1 MNNKIFAA
9 LAFLALP
16 LLPGPAAAR
25 EPAVAGKFYPSDPE
39 ELARRVDGWLS
50 VPKDARR
57 PAGRVLAVI
66 APHAGYEFSGRVAGM
81 SYWFLDAGYDTVVV
95 LGTGHYVP
103 VRGAALLA
111 SDDYSTP
118 LGKVPTDRTL
128 AAELIKSNPLFKD
141 DPAAHAKEHSIEVQ
155 LPFLQRRLRKP
166 FKLLAA
172 TLNTDDLATAEA
184 VGRALAAAL
193 KGRKALIVISSDFSH
208 YPPKAAAAE
217 SDGAMKLAIESL
229 DPALVWTAAHYML
242 AKNIPG
248 LVTCACGEAAI
259 EAGMTAAKLLGAKSF
274 APLALS
280 DSSAENSEA
289 GPESVVGYMSGVF
302 TDAGKPADLALS
314 SAERQALLKE
324 ARRTLERVFAGE
336 PQPAGLDP
344 DPRLDLPGSVFVTLT
359 EDGKLRGCVGTVE
372 PAMTLMDAVRFA
384 AFSAAFRDR
393 RFGPLGRDEL
403 GKVRIEVSVLSPL
416 TPVKAGDIKPGK
428 EGVVVARDG
437 HSGLFLPQVWEELPG
452 KDAFMGE
459 LCSQKAG
466 LPRDCWKQKGTELYS
481 FTVDAFRETK

>member
-1 MNNKIFAA
+1 MNNKA
-9 LAFLALP
+9 LAVLVFLALP
-16 LLPGPAAAR
+16 LLSGPGSAR
-25 EPAVAGKFYPSDPE
+25 EPAVAGKFYPSNPK
-39 ELARRVDGWLS
+39 ELARRVDAWLS
-50 VPKDARR
+50 VPKDAGR
-57 PAGRVLAVI
+57 PAGKVLAVI
-66 APHAGYEFSGRVAGM
+66 SPHAGYDFSGRVAGM
-81 SYWFLDAGYDTVVV
+81 SYWFLDAGYDTVVI
-95 LGTGHYVP
+95 LGTGHYAP

-118 LGKVPTDRTL
+118 LGKVPTDRAL
-128 AAELIKSNPLFKD
+128 AMELIKSSPLFKD
-141 DPAAHAKEHSIEVQ
+141 DPAAHEKEHSIEVQ
-155 LPFLQRRLRKP
+155 LPFLQRRLKKP

-172 TLNTDDLATAEA
+172 TLNTGNLATAEA

-193 KGRKALIVISSDFSH
+193 KGRKALIVMSSDFSH
-208 YPPKAAAAE
+208 YPRKAVAAE
-217 SDGAMKLAIESL
+217 SDGAMKLAIESMA
-229 DPALVWTAAHYML
+229 PALVWTTAHYIL
-242 AKNIPG
+242 AKNIQN

-274 APLALS
+274 TPLALS
-280 DSSAENSEA
+280 DSSSESGEA

-302 TDAGKPADLALS
+302 TDAGKPADLVLS
-314 SAERQALLKE
+314 GAERQALLKE

-344 DPRLDLPGSVFVTLT
+344 DPRLDLPGSVFVTLK

-372 PAMTLMDAVRFA
+372 PDMTLVDAVRFA

-393 RFGPLGRDEL
+393 RFGPLGKEEL
-403 GKVRIEVSVLSPL
+403 GGVSIEVSVLSPL
-416 TPVKAGDIKPGK
+416 TPVKARDIKPGK
-428 EGVVVARDG
+428 EGVVVAGNG
-437 HSGLFLPQVWEELPG
+437 HSGLFLPQVWKELPG

-481 FTVDAFRETK
+481 FTVDAFREKK